1 MKTLSNELGAFM
13 MRIVN
18 GIFAHIMKTHR
29 RLPITFMMWIVKRD
43 VGVFSAIHI
52 RNEKCKYGPI
62 GNKDSKNQ
70 PIGDKDKTFFRMR
83 NVIFRMC
90 IAIYYPTRK

>member
-1 MKTLSNELGAFM
+1 MKALSNELGTFM

-18 GIFAHIMKTHR
+18 GRFAHHIMKTHR
-29 RLPITFMMWIVKRD
+29 RLPSTFMMWIVKRD

-52 RNEKCKYGPI
+52 RNEKCKYRPI

-70 PIGDKDKTFFRMR
+70 PIGDKDKTCFRMW
-83 NVIFRMC
+83 NAIF
-90 IAIYYPTRK
+90 